1 MRIKTIHLDKFKRF
15 GSLTICD
22 IPHTAKLVVL
32 LGPNGCGKSSI
43 FDAFKT
49 WHLIHGYNNAA
60 DNDYCKKDKADVR
73 ESYNLV
79 AIDFY
84 SKISEYSQEQKR
96 EFFYF
101 RTAYRNSPK
110 ISLTTLNKLD
120 SPLEHVDMR
129 MMISN
134 DATVEDNYQRLVSE
148 TFKALYNTDND
159 NKNVKE
165 LRNELLNK
173 IRIPL
178 SHMFPDLELNEI
190 GPVTENAEFYFSKGI
205 IHRYEYSKL
214 SAGEKAAF
222 DLVLDMV
229 IKGEF
234 YKNTIFCI
242 DEPENHIHTSLQA
255 KLLNE
260 LFQLIPP
267 ESQLWIATHSFGM
280 LKEAKRLSLQFPN
293 EVIFLDFDGYDFDE
307 DVVLRPSQCD
317 TTLWNKILEITLDN
331 YSSFFAPET
340 IVFCEGTSKGR
351 KRKDF
356 DASCYANIFNNTH
369 PNTRFYSLGGCNN
382 VEEKEVIID
391 FIKNISPNSKIIR
404 VIDRD
409 DRSDNEVN
417 ELRGKGI
424 KVLSLRHIES
434 YILDDEVLRKWCK
447 NAQHPEKEEE
457 LISLKKEKIDASI
470 SRGNPSDDIKSA
482 SNEICIGGKKLLG
495 LTRCGSV
502 GDYIMRDTLAPLI
515 TQDME
520 IYKLLNNDIFG

>member
-15 GSLTICD
+15 TNLTICN
-22 IPHTAKLVVL
+22 IPPTTKLVVL
-32 LGPNGCGKSSI
+32 VGPNGCGKSSI
-43 FDAFKT
+43 FDAFKA
-49 WHLIHGYNNAA
+49 WYLSHGYNNIA
-60 DNDYCKKDKADVR
+60 DNDYCKKDKKDSR
-73 ESYNLV
+73 KSYDLV
-79 AIDFY
+79 TIDFH
-84 SKISEYSQEQKR
+84 SNISEYSQEQQR

-110 ISLTTLNKLD
+110 ISLTTLKKLK
-120 SPLEHVDMR
+120 SPLEHLDDR

-134 DATVEDNYQRLVSE
+134 DATVEDNYQRLISE
-148 TFKALYNTDND
+148 TLKELYNTDND
-159 NKNVKE
+159 NKNVKK
-165 LRNELLNK
+165 LRNELLDK

-178 SHMFPDLELNEI
+178 SRMFPDLELNEI
-190 GPVTENAEFYFSKGI
+190 GLVTEKAEFYFSKGI
-205 IHRYEYSKL
+205 SHRYEYSKL

-222 DLVLDMV
+222 DLVLDMI

-255 KLLNE
+255 RLLNE
-260 LFQLIPP
+260 LFQLIPH

-293 EVIFLDFDGYDFDE
+293 EVIFLNFDGYDFDE
-307 DVVLRPSQCD
+307 GVVLEPSQCD
-317 TTLWNKILEITLDN
+317 TTLWNKMLEITLDN
-331 YSSFFAPET
+331 YSSFFVPET

-356 DASCYANIFNNTH
+356 DASCYTNIFQNTH
-369 PNTRFYSLGGCNN
+369 PNTLFYSLGGCNT
-382 VEEKEVIID
+382 VEEKDIIID
-391 FIKNISPNSKIIR
+391 FIKNISPNSKIVR

-417 ELRGKGI
+417 ELLDKGI

-434 YILDDEVLRKWCK
+434 YILDDEVLKKWCK
-447 NAQHPEKEEE
+447 NVQHPDKEEE

-470 SRGNPSDDIKSA
+470 SRGNPADDIKSA

-495 LTRCGSV
+495 LTQCGSL
-502 GDYIMRDTLAPLI
+502 GEYIMRDTLAPLI
-515 TQDME
+515 TPDME
-520 IYKLLNNDIFG
+520 VYKLLSNDIFG